1 MSQELFTLYKL
12 IVLYMLDKVRFKMTY
27 SQLSSFILEREYT
40 SFITLQQIL
49 SDLKDTELIE
59 MDESHTN
66 RTYLS
71 ITAEG
76 QKTLS
81 YFKDRIGKAIIAD
94 IDSYLAENNLEMKS
108 EASVTAD
115 YLRTAGGAYTVSLSV
130 RERDEALVSV
140 TLSVPTE
147 QLAENVC
154 ESWYRKN
161 QQIYKY
167 LVEEL
172 F

>member
-27 SQLSSFILEREYT
+27 SQLCSFILEREYT

-59 MDESHTN
+59 IDENHTN

-81 YFKDRIGKAIIAD
+81 YFKGRIGKAIIAD
-94 IDSYLAENNLEMKS
+94 IDSFLAENNLELKS

-130 RERDEALVSV
+130 RERDEVLASV

-154 ESWYRKN
+154 ENWYRKN

-167 LVEEL
+167 LVGEL

>member
-1 MSQELFTLYKL
+1 MSQELLTLYKL
-12 IVLYMLDKVRFKMTY
+12 IILYILDKVKFKMTY
-27 SQLSSFILEREYT
+27 IQLSRFILEREYMN
-40 SFITLQQIL
+40 FITLQQLL
-49 SDLKDTELIE
+49 SDLCDTELIE
-59 MDESHTN
+59 MDDSHTN

-81 YFKDRIGKAIIAD
+81 YFKGRIGKAIIAD
-94 IDSYLAENNLEMKS
+94 IDSFLAENNLELKS
-108 EASVTAD
+108 EASLTAD
-115 YLRTAGGAYTVSLSV
+115 YRRTAGSEYAVSLSV
-130 RERDEALVSV
+130 SERDEVLVNV

-147 QLAENVC
+147 NLAQNVC
-154 ESWYRKN
+154 ENWYRKN

>member
-27 SQLSSFILEREYT
+27 SQLCSFILEREYT

-59 MDESHTN
+59 IDESHTN

-81 YFKDRIGKAIIAD
+81 YFKGRIGKAIIAD
-94 IDSYLAENNLEMKS
+94 IDSFLAENNLELKS

-130 RERDEALVSV
+130 RERDEVLASV

-154 ESWYRKN
+154 ENWYRKN

-167 LVEEL
+167 LVGEL